1 MAGNLQPVE
10 YFVQCPEL
18 AFYSVTQ
25 LFKCSGFDVV
35 LFVCVSCRGV
45 IKGKARTC
53 ERVRGGARCGEVVQW
68 LGSWWSGGG
77 YGAILK
83 AKKFGK
89 KKPNKL
95 IGFKKKLFFFLGDAC
110 V

>member
-18 AFYSVTQ
+18 AFYSVAQ

-53 ERVRGGARCGEVVQW
+53 ERVRGGARGGRGAVARLVVVWWW
-68 LGSWWSGGG
+68 LWCHTKS
-77 YGAILK
+77 
-83 AKKFGK
+83 
-89 KKPNKL
+89 
-95 IGFKKKLFFFLGDAC
+95 
-110 V
+110 

>member
-1 MAGNLQPVE
+1 MSGDPQLIK
-10 YFVQCPEL
+10 YFAQCPEL
-18 AFYSVTQ
+18 SFYSVAQ

-45 IKGKARTC
+45 IKGKVRAC

-77 YGAILK
+77 YSARLK